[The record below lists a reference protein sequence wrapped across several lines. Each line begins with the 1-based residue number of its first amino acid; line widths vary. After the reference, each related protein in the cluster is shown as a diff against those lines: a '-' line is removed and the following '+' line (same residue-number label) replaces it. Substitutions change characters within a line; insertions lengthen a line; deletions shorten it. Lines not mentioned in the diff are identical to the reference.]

1 MERGYWK
8 SSVSLWKILEFWF
21 CFLLLMPMKRLRILR
36 PCEKLVP
43 SLHVRDETIKR
54 SSCFITEYNIYHVEE
69 RTWSPLAIFV
79 IVLQHVEKFLKC
91 WIVSFD
97 AYKWWCLPPL
107 LPLQWHSFS
116 RKNQKL
122 SNHYSRILETIY
134 FHSFDVLMLIFYI
147 QLFCRWIYDDTGL

>member
-1 MERGYWK
+1 MERSYGK

-21 CFLLLMPMKRLRILR
+21 CFLLLMLMKRLRILR

-43 SLHVRDETIKR
+43 SLHVREETIKR
-54 SSCFITEYNIYHVEE
+54 SSCFIIVNHVEK

-79 IVLQHVEKFLKC
+79 IVLQHMEKFLGC

-107 LPLQWHSFS
+107 LLLQWHNFS

-122 SNHYSRILETIY
+122 SNHHSRILETIY

-147 QLFCRWIYDDTGL
+147 QLFCRWIYDDAGL